1 MGRGLENTERR
12 TSLSVE
18 TMTAFILQENV
29 LKKNKQKA
37 AASANAAAGTKTE
50 LSFFEQ
56 IQSEIMAIFNEVVR

>member
-1 MGRGLENTERR
+1 
-12 TSLSVE
+12 
-18 TMTAFILQENV
+18 MTAFILQENV

-37 AASANAAAGTKTE
+37 AASANAAAGTKNE

>member
-1 MGRGLENTERR
+1 MAVIKGWA
-12 TSLSVE
+12 SLSVE

-50 LSFFEQ
+50 LSFLSKFSQ
-56 IQSEIMAIFNEVVR
+56 RLWQYLMK

>member
-12 TSLSVE
+12 ASLSVE

-37 AASANAAAGTKTE
+37 AASAGTKTE

>member
-12 TSLSVE
+12 ASLSVE